1 MNKAMLVE
9 SMAKITKL
17 PKATCKECLEAFVSS
32 VGTALK
38 QNNTVVLTGFG
49 TFQVI
54 RRKTRVGINP
64 ATGKKMQIPSKKVPK
79 FRPGKA
85 LRGLVS

>member
-9 SMAKITKL
+9 SMSKITKL

-32 VGTALK
+32 VEFALK
-38 QNNTVVLTGFG
+38 KGNAVVLTGFG

-54 RRKTRVGINP
+54 NRKERVGINP
-64 ATGKKMQIPSKKVPK
+64 ATGEKMQIPSKNVPK
-79 FRPGKA
+79 FKAGKK
-85 LRGLVS
+85 LKGLVG

>member
-17 PKATCKECLEAFVSS
+17 PKATCKECLEAFVNS
-32 VGTALK
+32 VSDALK
-38 QNNTVVLTGFG
+38 KNKAVVLTGFG
-49 TFQVI
+49 TFQVFK
-54 RRKTRVGINP
+54 RKKRIGINP
-64 ATGKKMQIPSKKVPK
+64 ATHQRMEIPSKKVPK

-85 LRGLVS
+85 LRNLVG

>member
-9 SMAKITKL
+9 NMAKITKL

-32 VGTALK
+32 VGGALK
-38 QNNTVVLTGFG
+38 HNKTVVLTGFG
-49 TFQVI
+49 TFTVSK
-54 RRKTRVGINP
+54 RKSRVGVNP
-64 ATGKKMQIPSKKVPK
+64 ATGKKMTIPAKKVPK

-85 LRGLVS
+85 LRGLTA

>member
-17 PKATCKECLEAFVSS
+17 PKATCKECLEAFVDS
-32 VGTALK
+32 VSDALK
-38 QNNTVVLTGFG
+38 KNKAVVLTGFG
-49 TFQVI
+49 TFQVFK
-54 RRKTRVGINP
+54 RKKRIGINP
-64 ATGKKMQIPSKKVPK
+64 ATHQRMEIPSKKVPK

-85 LRGLVS
+85 LRNLVG